1 MLGSG
6 GLLIESQTHSEGGG
20 IMDKVPFRLTI
31 CSISST
37 GDILNV
43 YHGHF

>member
-1 MLGSG
+1 MLGRG
-6 GLLIESQTHSEGGG
+6 GLLIESQTDSEGGG
-20 IMDKVPFRLTI
+20 IMEGAIQATI
-31 CSISST
+31 CSIPST